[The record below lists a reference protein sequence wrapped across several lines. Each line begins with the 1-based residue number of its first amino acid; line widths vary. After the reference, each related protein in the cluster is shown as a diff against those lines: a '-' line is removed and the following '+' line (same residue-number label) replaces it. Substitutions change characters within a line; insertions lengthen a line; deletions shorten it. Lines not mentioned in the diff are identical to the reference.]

1 MPVADHPVH
10 RSGIRDAEHRYSC
23 HNRPPFKETV
33 WHSQGGTSWP
43 FVMSRNC
50 MYDRSLD
57 DSACAGCK
65 HAGERG
71 LHA

>member
-10 RSGIRDAEHRYSC
+10 RSGIRDAEHRYGC
-23 HNRPPFKETV
+23 WNRAPFKEMV
-33 WHSQGGTSWP
+33 EHSQGGTSWP
-43 FVMSRNC
+43 FAMSRNC

-57 DSACAGCK
+57 DSACAGCT